1 MPSDVKRAD
10 RVAPR
15 MRREISEML
24 AHEINDPR
32 VRGVMITR
40 VEISGDL
47 QLARV
52 FFRLIQGGEDV
63 AKQQD
68 AERGLTSCSGKV
80 RKTVSQR
87 MALQKAPEL
96 RFQYDDG
103 QDALSRVEELL
114 EEINR
119 APVAPP
125 GDED

>member
-15 MRREISEML
+15 MRRELSELL

-32 VRGVMITR
+32 VRGVVVTR

-47 QLARV
+47 AFARI
-52 FFRLIQGGEDV
+52 FFRLMLGGEDLK
-63 AKQQD
+63 KQQD
-68 AERGLTSCSGKV
+68 AERGLTSASGKL
-80 RKTVSQR
+80 RKAVGQR

-103 QDALSRVEELL
+103 QDARTRVEELL
-114 EEINR
+114 EEIR
-119 APVAPP
+119 VADGPKP
-125 GDED
+125 E